1 MHNYIANYIH
11 SQFYILIHISLSKK
25 YLVMPSDKQ
34 GVLYTKLQA
43 MYSSLKFSVLPYLN
57 YICNVEMNE
66 VSLFDIQLFVRI
78 VHYL

>member
-1 MHNYIANYIH
+1 
-11 SQFYILIHISLSKK
+11 
-25 YLVMPSDKQ
+25 MPSDKQ